1 MAYDPRDPYN
11 MFQYDFADPTA
22 ALSNLGPTAAAG
34 SSGGGT
40 RRKPQ
45 APAVNQTGPAATNA
59 PAAPATPNPLL
70 ARFNADLAA
79 ATTPLARKRAYE
91 RYQNAKAGE
100 EAKAKMAARTEGY
113 RESARAKNRAKKAKA
128 QTRLEELSA
137 EVQANPLSNLLQ
149 PPTAGPEATVDR
161 MNAEYSKQI
170 GARQEL
176 ANRYNAMMAEA
187 ENRPSAIPPS
197 GYDKVEATRLNPPQ
211 VVQPAKSTFIPRDVN
226 ALMARTPTGQ
236 LAQLATSQPIVTDPL
251 VARPYPAQPV
261 QMPMDF
267 VAMNQAADRELL
279 DQQNAQANAERQAQA
294 AAAAQAAQRER
305 EIQALVEGSMARYEA
320 ARNPQPAPALGARN
334 PAAEAQAAAAPRL
347 SRSQIPAGVPTMGG
361 ADPEQVAFNQKVQ
374 DLMARGL
381 SNQEAV
387 SVARGENPTPM
398 QRVQERITQDP
409 NLAVIDPQ
417 GLNVMSAMDVLG
429 GEGAGLAAS
438 MGARAAARGMG
449 AAGRGIRN
457 AATRATEAVPPS
469 APGSPGVDAG
479 LRAGSP
485 LSPEDQAALAE
496 LRSLEGALKDV
507 QRNPVPGES
516 VRARTQRLDQIRTR
530 INQLRQPKPEPVA
543 PEITTTPA
551 AIPEGPAFARPGDEL
566 PALEGARRRRPERF
580 SPEGIEAANK
590 EGMLFDIGRPAAP
603 KPTTPPPSAAEA
615 ANAAKTAPK
624 PELLGPDN
632 ANLIEAMAEG
642 GLFTPQNIRRMR
654 KLAEQRRLAKEF
666 PR

>member
-1 MAYDPRDPYN
+1 
-11 MFQYDFADPTA
+11 
-22 ALSNLGPTAAAG
+22 
-34 SSGGGT
+34 
-40 RRKPQ
+40 
-45 APAVNQTGPAATNA
+45 
-59 PAAPATPNPLL
+59 
-70 ARFNADLAA
+70 
-79 ATTPLARKRAYE
+79 
-91 RYQNAKAGE
+91 
-100 EAKAKMAARTEGY
+100 
-113 RESARAKNRAKKAKA
+113 
-128 QTRLEELSA
+128 
-137 EVQANPLSNLLQ
+137 
-149 PPTAGPEATVDR
+149 
-161 MNAEYSKQI
+161 
-170 GARQEL
+170 
-176 ANRYNAMMAEA
+176 
-187 ENRPSAIPPS
+187 
-197 GYDKVEATRLNPPQ
+197 
-211 VVQPAKSTFIPRDVN
+211 
-226 ALMARTPTGQ
+226 MARTPTGQ
-236 LAQLATSQPIVTDPL
+236 LAQLATPQPIVTDPL
-251 VARPYPAQPV
+251 VTRPYPAQPV

-267 VAMNQAADRELL
+267 VAMNWNADRERG
-279 DQQNAQANAERQAQA
+279 QQLVAQAEAAKQAQA
-294 AAAAQAAQRER
+294 AAAIQADQRER

-438 MGARAAARGMG
+438 MGARAVARGMG

-496 LRSLEGALKDV
+496 LRSLESALKNV

-516 VRARTQRLDQIRTR
+516 VRTRTQRLDQIRTR

-580 SPEGIEAANK
+580 SPEGLEAANK
-590 EGMLFDIGRPAAP
+590 EEMLFDIGRPAAP

-632 ANLIEAMAEG
+632 ANLIEAMTEG

-666 PR
+666 PAAKGSANPR